1 MTEKIKAFFA
11 SKTTQALSF
20 TTGFLAL
27 LLALVC
33 FVAPLSR
40 ERWAVQSL
48 GETTVQQLSPLAM
61 SMTHYEPQRLRY
73 LLDTGT
79 TGPTY
84 DNLTKLLAQAKEQ
97 YGFSR
102 LCLVYENDDDMLVCL
117 ADADY
122 SAESDFHPGQPYEQ
136 AYIDSD
142 CAVKVRELLVGRGQ
156 ESYIDEIYN
165 GNLVMA
171 FAPLNDD
178 STNDIF
184 AVLCG
189 EAPLRYTNFSEFYG
203 VELSEIA
210 EVLAAIFIFCFVVF
224 FIGRS
229 FAGNDE
235 QQLEKGSSRWF
246 NKPVVT
252 QQENNVF
259 IDPLDDVDPNDY
271 L

>member
-11 SKTTQALSF
+11 SKITQSLSF
-20 TTGFLAL
+20 LTGLLAL

-40 ERWAVQSL
+40 EKWAVQSL
-48 GETTVQQLSPLAM
+48 GETTVNQLSPLAM

-73 LLDTGT
+73 LLATET

-84 DNLTKLLAQAKEQ
+84 DNLTRLLAQAKEQ

-102 LCLVYENDDDMLVCL
+102 LYLVYRSSDDVLACL

-122 SAESDFHPGQPYEQ
+122 SLDGDFRPGEPYEQ
-136 AYIDSD
+136 GYIDND
-142 CAVKVRELLVGRGQ
+142 CAVKVEELLIGRGQ
-156 ESYIDEIYN
+156 QDYIEEIYN
-165 GNLVMA
+165 ENLVMA
-171 FAPLNDD
+171 FTPLTDHENGE
-178 STNDIF
+178 IF
-184 AVLCG
+184 GVLCA
-189 EAPLRYTNFSEFYG
+189 EAPLTYTNFSQFYG

-210 EVLAAIFIFCFVVF
+210 EVLAAVFITCFVVF

-229 FAGNDE
+229 FAGEMDLSN
-235 QQLEKGSSRWF
+235 EKGSSRWF
-246 NKPVVT
+246 NKPLVT
-252 QQENNVF
+252 QQESHVY

>member
-11 SKTTQALSF
+11 SKITQSLSF
-20 TTGFLAL
+20 LTGCLAI

-33 FVAPLSR
+33 FVAPLGR

-48 GETTVQQLSPLAM
+48 GAATVNQLSPLAM

-73 LLDTGT
+73 LLATET

-84 DNLTKLLAQAKEQ
+84 DNLTRLLAQAKEQ
-97 YGFSR
+97 YGFFR
-102 LCLVYENDDDMLVCL
+102 LYMVYRSSKDVLACL

-122 SAESDFHPGQPYEQ
+122 SASSSFQPGEPYEQ
-136 AYIDSD
+136 GYIDRD
-142 CAVKVRELLVGRGQ
+142 CAVKVEELLLGRGK
-156 ESYIDEIYN
+156 EAYIPEIYN
-165 GNLVMA
+165 ENLVLA
-171 FAPLNDD
+171 FTPLTDD
-178 STNDIF
+178 ATGEIF
-184 AVLCG
+184 GVLCA
-189 EAPLRYTNFSEFYG
+189 EAPLTYTNFSEFYG

-210 EVLAAIFIFCFVVF
+210 EVLAAVFITCFVVF

-229 FAGNDE
+229 LAGAEELPN
-235 QQLEKGSSRWF
+235 EKGNSRWF

-252 QQENNVF
+252 QQENNVY